1 MTKRRL
7 FYIISFVWTL
17 SLILSLAPQIPQFGF
32 KPLQSSDQ
40 CEVNQEFN
48 YAIFSASVSFW
59 IPLVIILFVYYR
71 IYREASAQMKF
82 LKTGVKK
89 SNDKSGAEVMLRV
102 HRGPSR
108 TPARSHCC
116 TCDLKRDSCQS
127 ENLNMKHNKN
137 SLNCDQAA
145 YTKSVSI
152 NQLSVVIDAKNE
164 EKSELISISKEN
176 KLDTAN
182 DPNDQLLKPS
192 NRDSLK
198 KLAVDF
204 LMREPNK
211 AENANKNNPNVCKSC
226 NLMIE
231 ANNNLRTLNLLSLS
245 SSKTN
250 VNGSTNILSISNKAA
265 KFKSEQKAAKTLAIV
280 VGCFILCWMPF
291 FLILPIGAFCKSCNI
306 PKILFQVLFWMG
318 YCNSAMNPLIYAFSS
333 REFRR

>member
-1 MTKRRL
+1 MKNNR
-7 FYIISFVWTL
+7 S
-17 SLILSLAPQIPQFGF
+17 SLG
-32 KPLQSSDQ
+32 
-40 CEVNQEFN
+40 
-48 YAIFSASVSFW
+48 
-59 IPLVIILFVYYR
+59 
-71 IYREASAQMKF
+71 
-82 LKTGVKK
+82 
-89 SNDKSGAEVMLRV
+89 
-102 HRGPSR
+102 
-108 TPARSHCC
+108 
-116 TCDLKRDSCQS
+116 
-127 ENLNMKHNKN
+127 
-137 SLNCDQAA
+137 CDQAA

-164 EKSELISISKEN
+164 EKSELISISNEA
-176 KLDTAN
+176 KLDTTN
-182 DPNDQLLKPS
+182 DPSDQLLKAS

-204 LMREPNK
+204 LMREPNR
-211 AENANKNNPNVCKSC
+211 AETGLKNNQNLCKHC

-318 YCNSAMNPLIYAFSS
+318 YCNSAMNPLIYALSS